1 MSVVETLME
10 VVMVRFMK
18 VPPTTYVLLY
28 KHGEIK
34 REGAGLSFFYWAPTS
49 TIVAVPLASSD
60 IPFVFTETTADFQ
73 SVTIQG
79 QLTYR
84 IADPKR
90 LASLLDFTIDKRS
103 TSYFED
109 HSRDRQKLPER
120 LVHTLQ
126 SLTRAVVQ
134 RMSLKDVL
142 VSSELIVAEA
152 LAKLRDSETN
162 SSMGLQILA
171 LSLLD
176 IKPTPE
182 MSRALEAEAREALQ
196 GRADEAIYARRNT
209 AVEKERMI
217 KESELNTEIAVE
229 QKKREIRE
237 TQLAAEVAAEQKK
250 REIRETQIAAEISV
264 EEKRLDLV
272 SRRVENDRKEA
283 DVRAYALTEILKPL
297 RGLDWKALMMLGGKG
312 ADPKAMVAMAFQE
325 MAENAQKIGELNVSP
340 DLLKSLISA
349 AGK

>member
-1 MSVVETLME
+1 MIK
-10 VVMVRFMK
+10 FIK
-18 VPPTTYVLLY
+18 VPPTTYVLQY
-28 KHGEIK
+28 KHGQIK
-34 REGAGLSFFYWAPTS
+34 REGAGLSFLYWSPTS
-49 TIVAVPLASSD
+49 TIVAVPLASAD
-60 IPFVFTETTADFQ
+60 VPFVFTETTADFQ

-84 IADPKR
+84 VADPKR
-90 LASLLDFTIDKRS
+90 LASLLDFTVDKRN
-103 TSYFED
+103 TTYFDD
-109 HSRDRQKLPER
+109 HSRDRQKLAER

-134 RMSLKDVL
+134 RLSLKDAL
-142 VSSELIVAEA
+142 VSSDVIVAEA
-152 LAKLRDSETN
+152 LAKLKDSEAV
-162 SSMGLQILA
+162 SSMGLEILT

-196 GRADEAIYARRNT
+196 GQADEAIYARRNA
-209 AVEKERMI
+209 AVENERMI

-237 TQLAAEVAAEQKK
+237 TQLAAEISAEQKK
-250 REIRETQIAAEISV
+250 REIRETQMASEISV
-264 EEKRLDLV
+264 EEKRLQLV
-272 SRRVENDRKEA
+272 ARRVENDRKEA

-297 RGLDWKALMMLGGKG
+297 RDLDWKALMMLGGKG

-340 DLLKSLISA
+340 DLLRSLIASVPA
-349 AGK
+349 K